1 MDWIKEQE
9 THSRSLRRWEL
20 ALLLGLA
27 VSILV
32 GVWLDGQQA
41 ALAQKLV
48 RLHVVANSDTEADQA
63 LKLRVRDA
71 VLAEAAG
78 LIPAGAGPEEAEAVL
93 AGHLAERAAAGAA
106 VVGEAGYTY
115 PVTASLEHQVH
126 FPTRQYTQFSLPA
139 GEYTALRVVIG
150 SGAGHN
156 WWCVIFPPLCLGS
169 VTEAAAPESGLTEQE
184 VALITGE
191 EEGYLLKFRALEL
204 WDQNSGTVQNYGQSR
219 WFL

>member
-93 AGHLAERAAAGAA
+93 AGHLEDLASAGAA
-106 VVGEAGYTY
+106 VVGEAGYAY

-204 WDQNSGTVQNYGQSR
+204 WDQFKEWVDGDN
-219 WFL
+219 

>member
-93 AGHLAERAAAGAA
+93 AGHLEDLASAGAA

-204 WDQNSGTVQNYGQSR
+204 WDQFKEWVDGDN
-219 WFL
+219 